1 MAEIDAV
8 DEALGLLELF
18 AQVRLGL
25 VLLHMRRH
33 GPVRG
38 VDLQVRQIEILEA
51 DLVRPI
57 VARRDHHLGPD
68 RARRAA
74 ELARRTRV
82 ARADDVER
90 LAQLRERDA
99 HVACDGGGGARLE
112 LNEMALDEP
121 LEQRGELAALPQLQQ
136 QALGQVARA
145 HARGLELL
153 DEREDLG
160 HLLLGNAEGGRRLV
174 HGDAQVAVA
183 VDVADEILPDGLRA
197 RAVGLQAQLLQ
208 QVLVE
213 RVALGQEAVERER
226 ALGQVAALGIERL
239 RAAVAALLEERIGAH
254 VLGVPLGREGVARLD
269 PVVIVEERVLLHALP
284 RVLGE
289 LLRRHAQDGD
299 ALLELGGEVQ
309 VLLQAEIGPLVD
321 VHEAASAPS
330 GTRAPRTCR

>member
-1 MAEIDAV
+1 MAEVDAV
-8 DEALGLLELF
+8 DEALGLLELL

-25 VLLHMRRH
+25 VLLHVGCH

-38 VDLQVRQIEILEA
+38 IDLQVRQVEVLEA
-51 DLVRPI
+51 DLVRP
-57 VARRDHHLGPD
+57 VVNRRDHHFGPD
-68 RARRAA
+68 GARWAA
-74 ELARRTRV
+74 ELARRTGV

-99 HVACDGGGGARLE
+99 HVARDGGGGPRLE
-112 LNEMALDEP
+112 FSEMAFYEA
-121 LEQRGELAALPQLQQ
+121 LEQRGELAGLPQLQE

-160 HLLLGNAEGGRRLV
+160 HLLFGHAEGGRRLV

-183 VDVADEILPDGLRA
+183 VDVADEVLPDGLRA

-254 VLGVPLGREGVARLD
+254 VLGVPFGREGVARLD
-269 PVVIVEERVLLHALP
+269 PIVIVEERVLLHALP

-299 ALLELGGEVQ
+299 ALLELGGEVE

-330 GTRAPRTCR
+330 GTRAPRTS